1 MASVQEK
8 FVWNGCDPHLAQAI
22 RLFTESWEPFSIDS
36 SRYSIFR
43 LMREVIDPAWADLQL
58 HFPDMT
64 DDRIHLAWQKY
75 QWECLSSESLVTDT
89 HAQKI
94 ERLTRIFKPC
104 SGRIDGKYVLSE
116 IGRKHGFVA
125 LERFLKMMVRS
136 VQGCTSAPPIQCFAS
151 LQELVMGCHSKR
163 SVHKSHAPLKED
175 SRKINSRRSDLHD
188 LCKFCGHPTELSA
201 YVADKSARGITRE
214 TDDLTF
220 SSLYCSQHKARDSLT
235 GAIRPAYLK
244 VKRSESQYQE
254 EFERLDCQSTGGTK
268 AAFAKSGN
276 KMVDEYIR
284 HLIGFQ
290 LRDVKLTE
298 SRLRNEAR
306 ELVYRRISDRKKEIV
321 IRLAFGASQADVAR
335 EFGISRQ
342 AISKLLA
349 EVPSAYRFTSQALQE
364 AHNLYEQQAS
374 HADQLWEHL
383 RDSKNHDLADFLEAQ
398 QLVWGAT
405 MQK

>member
-1 MASVQEK
+1 
-8 FVWNGCDPHLAQAI
+8 
-22 RLFTESWEPFSIDS
+22 
-36 SRYSIFR
+36 
-43 LMREVIDPAWADLQL
+43 
-58 HFPDMT
+58 
-64 DDRIHLAWQKY
+64 
-75 QWECLSSESLVTDT
+75 
-89 HAQKI
+89 
-94 ERLTRIFKPC
+94 
-104 SGRIDGKYVLSE
+104 
-116 IGRKHGFVA
+116 
-125 LERFLKMMVRS
+125 
-136 VQGCTSAPPIQCFAS
+136 
-151 LQELVMGCHSKR
+151 
-163 SVHKSHAPLKED
+163 
-175 SRKINSRRSDLHD
+175 
-188 LCKFCGHPTELSA
+188 
-201 YVADKSARGITRE
+201 
-214 TDDLTF
+214 
-220 SSLYCSQHKARDSLT
+220 
-235 GAIRPAYLK
+235 
-244 VKRSESQYQE
+244 
-254 EFERLDCQSTGGTK
+254 
-268 AAFAKSGN
+268 
-276 KMVDEYIR
+276 MVDEYIR